1 MESKLNFGMLI
12 DAFAAVK
19 AKYDLL
25 KKDVDE
31 RGKEIKQIMQDAD
44 IDSFDTG
51 SHTAKFTLQRRETMD
66 ESKVI
71 TILQKRGFDGKIVKL
86 KPYVDMDELE
96 SAIYHDELPKEV
108 QDELSACVTVKE
120 IPTLKVTK
128 NKEKKQ

>member
-1 MESKLNFGMLI
+1 MNNKLNFGMLV
-12 DAFAAVK
+12 DALATVK
-19 AKYDLL
+19 AKYELL

-31 RGKEIKQIMQDAD
+31 RGKEIKQIMQDED

-51 SHTAKFTLQRRETMD
+51 AYTAKFTLQRRETMD

-71 TILQKRGFDGKIVKL
+71 AILQKRGFDGKIVKL

-96 SAIYHDELPKEV
+96 SAIYHDELPKDV
-108 QDELSACVTVKE
+108 QDELSACVVVKE

-128 NKEKKQ
+128 NKEKK